1 MHGSSSNIYDSW
13 RSQRHQKAEQ
23 QPHYYDSHQFP
34 QKSVPYPPNDLYNMD
49 PHHPNAMGMYT
60 YNPRRYHDYDAE
72 F

>member
-13 RSQRHQKAEQ
+13 RSQRNHKE
-23 QPHYYDSHQFP
+23 PHPQYLDSHHYP

-49 PHHPNAMGMYT
+49 PHQPMGMYT
-60 YNPRRYHDYDAE
+60 YNPRRYHDYDAD